1 MEPILHKWGDFFSAF
16 VDARGEAG
24 ALGLLW
30 EKTVHVRSFYTR
42 LIRLMLSLDGKGRI
56 LTRDSMAYS
65 NGKRLIVNG
74 K

>member
-1 MEPILHKWGDFFSAF
+1 MNGFFGAF

-30 EKTVHVRSFYTR
+30 EKTVHVRSFHIR
-42 LIRLMLSLDGKGRI
+42 LIRLMLSLNGKGRT
-56 LTRDSMAYS
+56 LTEDSMAYS
-65 NGKRLIVNG
+65 NGRRIIVNR